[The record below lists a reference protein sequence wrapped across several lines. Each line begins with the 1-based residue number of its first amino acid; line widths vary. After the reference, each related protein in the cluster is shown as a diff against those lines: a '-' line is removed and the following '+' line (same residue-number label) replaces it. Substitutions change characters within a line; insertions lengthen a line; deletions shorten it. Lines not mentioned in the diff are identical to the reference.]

1 MAKEMILM
9 SDKLTLELKK
19 EFGTIAEMIEYLER
33 MTADIKNG
41 KIAETPTWQI
51 YIAEAEDSEFNER

>member
-1 MAKEMILM
+1 M

>member
-1 MAKEMILM
+1 M

-19 EFGTIAEMIEYLER
+19 EFGSIAEMIEYLEQ
-33 MTADIKNG
+33 MTADIKSG

-51 YIAEAEDSEFNER
+51 YIAEAEDSEFNE